1 MALFTWSKKYS
12 VGVKAM
18 DEQHTQLIGLMNE
31 FHAAMMKGNPE
42 SIAAPIL
49 RKLADY
55 VREHFS
61 AEEALMKEHKYPGLA
76 EQQLIHQELIRKVG
90 DLVTRYEKGDQTV
103 FISLLKGM
111 HNGITNH
118 VLIEDMKY
126 APWMK
131 EHGVR

>member
-1 MALFTWSKKYS
+1 
-12 VGVKAM
+12 
-18 DEQHTQLIGLMNE
+18 
-31 FHAAMMKGNPE
+31 
-42 SIAAPIL
+42 
-49 RKLADY
+49 
-55 VREHFS
+55 
-61 AEEALMKEHKYPGLA
+61 
-76 EQQLIHQELIRKVG
+76 
-90 DLVTRYEKGDQTV
+90 VTRYEKGDQTV

>member
-1 MALFTWSKKYS
+1 
-12 VGVKAM
+12 
-18 DEQHTQLIGLMNE
+18 MNE